1 MSYPQNPPTPGY
13 DPRAGQHRAPVPQQQ
28 GYPQPPQGYP
38 QQPPQGY
45 PQQPQQPPQQG
56 YPQQAPPQQYGAA
69 QQGYPQQQV
78 PQQGYP
84 QQSPQPQGNWQDPRV
99 AQQAQQAVGVPQH
112 RGGGTLFTEPVL
124 VVNQKAKIIEV
135 TNQYTVYN
143 QAGQPIASVNEVGQ
157 STLRKAFRLLSNYDQ
172 YLTHRFEVRDGNGQP
187 LLNVVRPAKLMKS
200 RVIVSRPDN
209 SEVGQIVQQN
219 VFGKI
224 NFALQAPDGAPLGE
238 IRAQNWRAWNFLI
251 FDANGN
257 EVAQITKTWEGFAKA
272 IFTTADNYVVKIHYA
287 LPDPLLTLVVASA
300 LTVDT
305 ALKQDER

>member
-1 MSYPQNPPTPGY
+1 MSYPQQPTHPG
-13 DPRAGQHRAPVPQQQ
+13 HPQQQ
-28 GYPQPPQGYP
+28 GHP
-38 QQPPQGY
+38 QQYIPAQHGGPPPGAPPY
-45 PQQPQQPPQQG
+45 GIPQQG
-56 YPQQAPPQQYGAA
+56 HPQQA
-69 QQGYPQQQV
+69 
-78 PQQGYP
+78 
-84 QQSPQPQGNWQDPRV
+84 WQDPRV
-99 AQQAQQAVGVPQH
+99 AQQAQQTVGAPHQQ
-112 RGGGTLFTEPVL
+112 GGGTLFTEPVL

-135 TNQYTVYN
+135 TNQYSVYN
-143 QAGQPIASVNEVGQ
+143 QHGQQIASVNEVGQ

-172 YLTHRFEVRDGNGQP
+172 YLTHRFEIRDGAGTP

-209 SEVGQIVQQN
+209 TQIGQIIQQN

-224 NFALQAPDGAPLGE
+224 NFGLQAPNGAALGE
-238 IRAQNWRAWNFLI
+238 IRAQNWRAWNFLV
-251 FDANGN
+251 FDAQGT

-287 LPDPLLTLVVASA
+287 LPDPLLSLVVASA

>member
-1 MSYPQNPPTPGY
+1 MSYPQNPPPPGY
-13 DPRAGQHRAPVPQQQ
+13 DPRVGHVPHQAQSPQAP
-28 GYPQPPQGYP
+28 PPGYP
-38 QQPPQGY
+38 QQGQQPGYQQGPPPGYQQGPPAGYQQGQQPGPGQGY
-45 PQQPQQPPQQG
+45 Q
-56 YPQQAPPQQYGAA
+56 QQA
-69 QQGYPQQQV
+69 PQQQV
-78 PQQGYP
+78 PQQ
-84 QQSPQPQGNWQDPRV
+84 PQGNWTDPRV
-99 AQQAQQAVGVPQH
+99 AQQAQQAAGVPQH

-143 QAGQPIASVNEVGQ
+143 QAGQPVASVNEVGQ

-224 NFALQAPDGAPLGE
+224 NFALQAPDGRALGE

-251 FDANGN
+251 FDAQGN
-257 EVAQITKTWEGFAKA
+257 EVAQVTKTWEGFTKA
-272 IFTTADNYVVKIHYA
+272 LFTTADNYVVKIHYA

-300 LTVDT
+300 LTIDT

>member
-1 MSYPQNPPTPGY
+1 MTYPQNPQPGY
-13 DPRAGQHRAPVPQQQ
+13 DPRYA
-28 GYPQPPQGYP
+28 
-38 QQPPQGY
+38 
-45 PQQPQQPPQQG
+45 QQPPQQG
-56 YPQQAPPQQYGAA
+56 YPQQAPPP
-69 QQGYPQQQV
+69 QGY

-84 QQSPQPQGNWQDPRV
+84 QQAPPQQGYPQQPQAPQGYPQQGYPQAAQQGHDPRV
-99 AQQAQQAVGVPQH
+99 AQQAHQAVGVPQH

-135 TNQYTVYN
+135 TNQYAVFN
-143 QAGQPIASVNEVGQ
+143 QQGQQVGSVNEVGQ
-157 STLRKAFRLLSNYDQ
+157 SAARKAFRLLTNYDQ
-172 YLTHRFEVRDGNGQP
+172 YLTHRFEVRDANGQP
-187 LLNVVRPAKLMKS
+187 VLNVVRPAKLMKS

-209 SEVGQIVQQN
+209 TEIGQIVQQN

-224 NFALQAPDGAPLGE
+224 NFALQAPNGAPLGE

-251 FDANGN
+251 FDAQGN
-257 EVAQITKTWEGFAKA
+257 EIAQITKTWEGFAKA
-272 IFTTADNYVVKIHYA
+272 LFTTADNYVVKMHYA

>member
-1 MSYPQNPPTPGY
+1 MSYPQNPPPPGY
-13 DPRAGQHRAPVPQQQ
+13 DPRVGQQPVPQQ
-28 GYPQPPQGYP
+28 GY
-38 QQPPQGY
+38 
-45 PQQPQQPPQQG
+45 PQQG
-56 YPQQAPPQQYGAA
+56 YPQQAPPQQ
-69 QQGYPQQQV
+69 GYPQQQP

-84 QQSPQPQGNWQDPRV
+84 QQPVPQQGNWNDPRV
-99 AQQAQQAVGVPQH
+99 AQQAAQAVGTPQH
-112 RGGGTLFTEPVL
+112 VGGGTLFTEPVL

-143 QAGQPIASVNEVGQ
+143 QAGQPVASVNEVGQ
-157 STLRKAFRLLSNYDQ
+157 SGLRKAFRLLTNYDQ

-200 RVIVSRPDN
+200 RVIVSRPDGT
-209 SEVGQIVQQN
+209 EVGQIVQQN

-224 NFALQAPDGAPLGE
+224 NFALQGPGGQPLGE

-251 FDANGN
+251 FDASGN
-257 EVAQITKTWEGFAKA
+257 EVAQITKTFEGFAKA
-272 IFTTADNYVVKIHYA
+272 LFTTADNYVVKIHYA

-305 ALKQDER
+305 ALKQDDK